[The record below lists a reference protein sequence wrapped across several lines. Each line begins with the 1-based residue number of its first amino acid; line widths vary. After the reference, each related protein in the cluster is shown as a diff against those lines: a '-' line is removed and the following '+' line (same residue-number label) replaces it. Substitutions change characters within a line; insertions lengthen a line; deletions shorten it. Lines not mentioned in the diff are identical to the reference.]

1 VPGGD
6 VMRLMVDR
14 QAALIPTDADTVYRR
29 SGELDYQ
36 TSGEGGAAGGFVPD
50 VTRFEAPPGLY
61 RLEVRAR
68 NRLNG
73 RLGIYRKFL
82 RVDAYGREALAVSDP
97 QLAWRI
103 SEDGGEEKFRK
114 GDAHVIP
121 MPTRAYRKGQSVFVY
136 YEIYNLVRDEFGQ
149 TRYQVEYTI
158 RPLEGAN
165 RSIISRLAQTLT
177 GKKKEGVAV
186 GYEQVGLADVEPTY
200 VELDL
205 GECYPARHELRVKVT
220 DLNSGKTAAKET
232 QFRVVE

>member
-1 VPGGD
+1 
-6 VMRLMVDR
+6 MRLMVDR
-14 QAALIPTDADTVYRR
+14 QAALIPTVADTVYRR
-29 SGELDYQ
+29 SGELDYL
-36 TSGEGGAAGGFVPD
+36 AARDNWSADGFVPD

-82 RVDAYGREALAVSDP
+82 RVDGYDRETLAVSDP

-103 SEDGGEEKFRK
+103 SEDGAEEKFRK
-114 GDAHVIP
+114 GDVHVIP

-136 YEIYNLVRDEFGQ
+136 YEIYNLIRDEFGQ

-177 GKKKEGVAV
+177 GKKREGVAV

-200 VELDL
+200 LELDL
-205 GECYPARHELRVKVT
+205 GECYPAQHELRVKVT
-220 DLNSGKTAAKET
+220 DLNSGKTAGKET